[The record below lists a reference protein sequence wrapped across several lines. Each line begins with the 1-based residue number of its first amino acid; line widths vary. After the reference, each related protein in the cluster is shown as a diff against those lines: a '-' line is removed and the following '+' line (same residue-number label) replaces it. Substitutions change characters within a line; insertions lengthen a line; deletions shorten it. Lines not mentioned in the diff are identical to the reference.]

1 MILDSCLREAQLSF
15 GRKNFCLLK
24 IFGILLLNF
33 KFFTNFEAGDRGE
46 YPSTPGRRRL
56 KGKAMCASFSE
67 PKVEKKQVQ
76 GNFRTENLMRFEP

>member
-1 MILDSCLREAQLSF
+1 M
-15 GRKNFCLLK
+15 
-24 IFGILLLNF
+24 F
-33 KFFTNFEAGDRGE
+33 KFLTSFEAGDRGE

-76 GNFRTENLMRFEP
+76 GNFRTSNHMRFEPLVEKIFLKKYKKFFLRF

>member
-1 MILDSCLREAQLSF
+1 MIPDSFLREAQLSF
-15 GRKNFCLLK
+15 GRKNFWLLK
-24 IFGILLLNF
+24 IFGILLF
-33 KFFTNFEAGDRGE
+33 KFLTNFEAGDRGE

-76 GNFRTENLMRFEP
+76 GNFRT

>member
-1 MILDSCLREAQLSF
+1 ME
-15 GRKNFCLLK
+15 
-24 IFGILLLNF
+24 F
-33 KFFTNFEAGDRGE
+33 KFFTNYEAGDRGE

-76 GNFRTENLMRFEP
+76 GNFRTSNHMRFEPLVEKIFLKKHKKIFLRF